1 MPFHPV
7 LEAFG
12 GNLKIVGTGAS
23 TANQHMP
30 HFADDIDAIQKI
42 EIGWNWIRTN
52 IINYPSYSL
61 ACYRKPLVKRCSA
74 ADGAVTPTP
83 GGDNL
88 VAGGDRNGGDD

>member
-1 MPFHPV
+1 MFLSAKTLSP
-7 LEAFG
+7 
-12 GNLKIVGTGAS
+12 I
-23 TANQHMP
+23 QY
-30 HFADDIDAIQKI
+30 IDAIQKI
-42 EIGWNWIRTN
+42 EIGWNWIRTDII
-52 IINYPSYSL
+52 IINYPYFSR